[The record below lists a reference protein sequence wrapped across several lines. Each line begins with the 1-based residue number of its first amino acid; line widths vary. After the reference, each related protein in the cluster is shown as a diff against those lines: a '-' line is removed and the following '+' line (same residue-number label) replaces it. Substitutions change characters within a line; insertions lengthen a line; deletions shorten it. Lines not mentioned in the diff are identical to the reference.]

1 MTSTAIVLAPDR
13 WEVVRTC
20 LSGGATIMTTT
31 AAAHID
37 FTTGEG
43 LRSLLTRIHD
53 AGRAAWRSDRDVPA
67 LMDYTAT
74 KYAPLARKHGLDAW
88 EGASAAFDV
97 MRTPSV
103 LRADDPWGV
112 VTRAVQITC
121 IAEARANGM
130 LCSTHQARRPQ
141 FSVFHDAERFSD
153 RENPLPDYHPAFH
166 HHDHDSEVSHDP
178 VSPEN
183 EQVLAASAVTDTVA
197 LFTALGWP
205 EPTVKASIDYICER
219 LARAGNRATAFEALR
234 RDKHARAL
242 LDLPAPSWHGL
253 LRTVLGNPEPVYVG
267 TSLGRGV
274 LLRLLIGEPVP
285 VLLRDDDLVLTIT
298 ASIPVR
304 GGGRE

>member
-1 MTSTAIVLAPDR
+1 
-13 WEVVRTC
+13 
-20 LSGGATIMTTT
+20 MTTPR
-31 AAAHID
+31 APRPG
-37 FTTGEG
+37 FTTSEG
-43 LRSLLTRIHD
+43 LRTLLTRIH
-53 AGRAAWRSDRDVPA
+53 AQGLSAWRSDSEVTA
-67 LMDYTAT
+67 LMEYAAT

-88 EGASAAFDV
+88 EAASAAFDV
-97 MRTPSV
+97 MRTPSL

-112 VTRAVQITC
+112 ITRAVQITC

-130 LCSTHQARRPQ
+130 LCSTHQARRPHY
-141 FSVFHDAERFSD
+141 SVFHDAERFSD
-153 RENPLPDYHPAFH
+153 RENPLTDYHPAFH
-166 HHDHDSEVSHDP
+166 HHDPDGHPTDQVADVDGES
-178 VSPEN
+178 
-183 EQVLAASAVTDTVA
+183 VLAVSAVEATIA
-197 LFTALGWP
+197 LFTALGRP
-205 EPTVKASIDYICER
+205 ASTVTSSVEYICER

-267 TSLGRGV
+267 TSHGRGV

-285 VLLRDDDLVLTIT
+285 VLLRVDDLVLTIT

>member
-1 MTSTAIVLAPDR
+1 
-13 WEVVRTC
+13 
-20 LSGGATIMTTT
+20 MTTHR
-31 AAAHID
+31 AARTD

-43 LRSLLTRIHD
+43 LRTLLTRIHN
-53 AGRAAWRSDRDVPA
+53 AGQEAWRTDRDVAA

-88 EGASAAFDV
+88 EAASAAFDV

-103 LRADDPWGV
+103 LRANDPWGV
-112 VTRAVQITC
+112 ITRAVQITC

-130 LCSTHQARRPQ
+130 LCSTHQARRPHY
-141 FSVFHDAERFSD
+141 SVFHDAERLSD
-153 RENPLPDYHPAFH
+153 RENPLTDYHPAFH
-166 HHDHDSEVSHDP
+166 HHDPDDRHTEHVSD
-178 VSPEN
+178 VDGES
-183 EQVLAASAVTDTVA
+183 VLAVSAVEDTIS

-205 EPTVKASIDYICER
+205 ASTVKASVEYICER

-253 LRTVLGNPEPVYVG
+253 LRTMLGNPEPVYVG

-285 VLLRDDDLVLTIT
+285 VLLRDDELVLTIT

-304 GGGRE
+304 GGGRG

>member
-1 MTSTAIVLAPDR
+1 MTSITIAQAPRR
-13 WEVVRTC
+13 WEPVCTC
-20 LSGGATIMTTT
+20 LSGGAATMTTHR
-31 AAAHID
+31 AARTD

-43 LRSLLTRIHD
+43 LRTLLTRIHE
-53 AGRAAWRSDRDVPA
+53 AGHEAWRTDRDVAA

-88 EGASAAFDV
+88 EAASAAFDV

-103 LRADDPWGV
+103 LRANDPWGV
-112 VTRAVQITC
+112 ITRAVQITC

-130 LCSTHQARRPQ
+130 LCSTHQARRPHY
-141 FSVFHDAERFSD
+141 SVFHDAERFSD
-153 RENPLPDYHPAFH
+153 RENPLTDYHPAFH
-166 HHDHDSEVSHDP
+166 HHDDEDSADTA
-178 VSPEN
+178 SPEN
-183 EQVLAASAVTDTVA
+183 EHVMAVSAVSDTIA
-197 LFTALGWP
+197 LFAVLGWP
-205 EPTVKASIDYICER
+205 ESTVKASVEYICER

-242 LDLPAPSWHGL
+242 LDLPASSWHGL

-285 VLLRDDDLVLTIT
+285 VLLRDDELVLTIT

>member
-1 MTSTAIVLAPDR
+1 
-13 WEVVRTC
+13 
-20 LSGGATIMTTT
+20 MTTHR
-31 AAAHID
+31 AARTD

-43 LRSLLTRIHD
+43 LRTLLTRLHN
-53 AGRAAWRSDRDVPA
+53 AGREAWRTDREVAA

-88 EGASAAFDV
+88 EAASAAFDV

-103 LRADDPWGV
+103 LRANDPWGV
-112 VTRAVQITC
+112 ITRAVQITC

-130 LCSTHQARRPQ
+130 LCSTHQARRPHY
-141 FSVFHDAERFSD
+141 SVFHDAERFSD
-153 RENPLPDYHPAFH
+153 RENPLTDYHPAFH
-166 HHDHDSEVSHDP
+166 HHDDEDSTDTA
-178 VSPEN
+178 SPEN
-183 EQVLAASAVTDTVA
+183 EHVMAASAVSDTIA
-197 LFTALGWP
+197 LFAVLGWP
-205 EPTVKASIDYICER
+205 ESTVKASVEYICER

-285 VLLRDDDLVLTIT
+285 VLLRDDELVLTIT

-304 GGGRE
+304 GGGRG

>member
-1 MTSTAIVLAPDR
+1 
-13 WEVVRTC
+13 
-20 LSGGATIMTTT
+20 
-31 AAAHID
+31 
-37 FTTGEG
+37 
-43 LRSLLTRIHD
+43 
-53 AGRAAWRSDRDVPA
+53 
-67 LMDYTAT
+67 YTAT

-153 RENPLPDYHPAFH
+153 RENPLTDYHPAFH
-166 HHDHDSEVSHDP
+166 HHDHNHDSGIGDDP
-178 VSPEN
+178 GPPEN
-183 EQVLAASAVTDTVA
+183 EQLLAASAVTDTVA
-197 LFTALGWP
+197 LFTALGCP
-205 EPTVKASIDYICER
+205 EPTVTPSLHCTCERLPSPGNASIDYICER

-234 RDKHARAL
+234 RDKPARAL
-242 LDLPAPSWHGL
+242 LDLPALSWHGL
-253 LRTVLGNPEPVYVG
+253 LRIVLGNPEPVYVG

>member
-1 MTSTAIVLAPDR
+1 
-13 WEVVRTC
+13 
-20 LSGGATIMTTT
+20 MTTT
-31 AAAHID
+31 QAAHID

-43 LRSLLTRIHD
+43 LRILLTRIHD
-53 AGRAAWRSDRDVPA
+53 AGKAAWRSDRDVPA
-67 LMDYTAT
+67 LIDYTAT

-88 EGASAAFDV
+88 EAASAAFDV
-97 MRTPSV
+97 MRTPSI
-103 LRADDPWGV
+103 LRANDPWGV

-121 IAEARANGM
+121 IVEARANGM
-130 LCSTHQARRPQ
+130 LCSTHQARRPHY
-141 FSVFHDAERFSD
+141 SVFHDAERFSD
-153 RENPLPDYHPAFH
+153 RENPLTEYHPALH
-166 HHDHDSEVSHDP
+166 HHDHETPDDAPESE
-178 VSPEN
+178 
-183 EQVLAASAVTDTVA
+183 QALAASAVTDTVA

-205 EPTVKASIDYICER
+205 EPPVKASIDYICER

-242 LDLPAPSWHGL
+242 LDLSAPSWHGL

>member
-1 MTSTAIVLAPDR
+1 
-13 WEVVRTC
+13 
-20 LSGGATIMTTT
+20 MTTHR
-31 AAAHID
+31 AARTD

-43 LRSLLTRIHD
+43 LRTLLTRLHN
-53 AGRAAWRSDRDVPA
+53 AGREAWRTDTDVAA

-88 EGASAAFDV
+88 EAASAAFDV

-103 LRADDPWGV
+103 LRANDPWGV
-112 VTRAVQITC
+112 ITRAVQITC

-130 LCSTHQARRPQ
+130 LCSTHQARRPHY
-141 FSVFHDAERFSD
+141 SVFHDAERFSD
-153 RENPLPDYHPAFH
+153 RENPLTDYHPAFH
-166 HHDHDSEVSHDP
+166 HHDPDDRQSNHVSDIDGE
-178 VSPEN
+178 S
-183 EQVLAASAVTDTVA
+183 VLAVSAVADTIA

-205 EPTVKASIDYICER
+205 ASTVKASVEYICQR

-285 VLLRDDDLVLTIT
+285 VLLRDDELVLTIT

-304 GGGRE
+304 GGGRG

>member
-1 MTSTAIVLAPDR
+1 
-13 WEVVRTC
+13 
-20 LSGGATIMTTT
+20 MTTHR
-31 AAAHID
+31 AARTD

-43 LRSLLTRIHD
+43 LRTLLTRIHE
-53 AGRAAWRSDRDVPA
+53 AGHEAWRTDRDVAA

-88 EGASAAFDV
+88 EAASAAFDV

-103 LRADDPWGV
+103 LRANDPWGV
-112 VTRAVQITC
+112 ITRAVQITC

-130 LCSTHQARRPQ
+130 LCSTHQARRPHY
-141 FSVFHDAERFSD
+141 SVFHDAERFSD
-153 RENPLPDYHPAFH
+153 RENPLTDYHPAFH
-166 HHDHDSEVSHDP
+166 HHDDEDSADTA
-178 VSPEN
+178 SPEN
-183 EQVLAASAVTDTVA
+183 EHVMAVSAVSDTIA
-197 LFTALGWP
+197 LFAVLGWP
-205 EPTVKASIDYICER
+205 ESTVKASVEYICER

-242 LDLPAPSWHGL
+242 LDLPASSWHGL

-285 VLLRDDDLVLTIT
+285 VLLRDDELVLTIT

>member
-1 MTSTAIVLAPDR
+1 
-13 WEVVRTC
+13 
-20 LSGGATIMTTT
+20 MTTHR
-31 AAAHID
+31 AARTD

-43 LRSLLTRIHD
+43 LRTLLTRLHN
-53 AGRAAWRSDRDVPA
+53 AGREAWRTDPDVVA

-88 EGASAAFDV
+88 EAASAAFDV

-103 LRADDPWGV
+103 LRANDPWGV
-112 VTRAVQITC
+112 ITRAVQITC

-130 LCSTHQARRPQ
+130 LCSTHQARRPHY
-141 FSVFHDAERFSD
+141 SVFHDAERFSD
-153 RENPLPDYHPAFH
+153 RENPLTDYHPAFH
-166 HHDHDSEVSHDP
+166 HHDPDDRHTDHASDVNGES
-178 VSPEN
+178 
-183 EQVLAASAVTDTVA
+183 VLAVSAVEDTIS

-205 EPTVKASIDYICER
+205 ESTVTSSVEYICER

-253 LRTVLGNPEPVYVG
+253 LRAVLGNPEPVYVG

-285 VLLRDDDLVLTIT
+285 VLLRDDELVLTIT

-304 GGGRE
+304 GGGRG

>member
-1 MTSTAIVLAPDR
+1 MIVPDPKL
-13 WEVVRTC
+13 WELVRTS
-20 LSGGATIMTTT
+20 LTGGAAIMTTT
-31 AAAHID
+31 SAAQTD

-43 LRSLLTRIHD
+43 LRTLLTRIHA
-53 AGRAAWRSDRDVPA
+53 AGQSAWRSDRDVPA

-88 EGASAAFDV
+88 EAASAAFDV

-103 LRADDPWGV
+103 LRANDPWGV
-112 VTRAVQITC
+112 ITRAVQITC

-130 LCSTHQARRPQ
+130 LCSTHQARRPHY
-141 FSVFHDAERFSD
+141 SVFHDAERFSD
-153 RENPLPDYHPAFH
+153 RENPLTDYHPAFH
-166 HHDHDSEVSHDP
+166 HHDPDDDHASTEDIRDADGEA
-178 VSPEN
+178 
-183 EQVLAASAVTDTVA
+183 VLAVSAVDDTIA
-197 LFTALGWP
+197 LFTALGWA
-205 EPTVKASIDYICER
+205 ESTIKASVEYICER

-242 LDLPAPSWHGL
+242 LDLPASSWHGL

-267 TSLGRGV
+267 TSHGRGV

-298 ASIPVR
+298 AAIPVR

>member
-1 MTSTAIVLAPDR
+1 MLDQDL

-31 AAAHID
+31 QAAHID

-43 LRSLLTRIHD
+43 LRILLTRIHD
-53 AGRAAWRSDRDVPA
+53 AGKAAWRSDRDVPA

-88 EGASAAFDV
+88 EAASAAFDV

-103 LRADDPWGV
+103 LRANDPWGV

-153 RENPLPDYHPAFH
+153 RENPLTDYHPAFH
-166 HHDHDSEVSHDP
+166 HHDHDSEVGHDP
-178 VSPEN
+178 VSPES
-183 EQVLAASAVTDTVA
+183 EQVLAVSAVSDTVA

-242 LDLPAPSWHGL
+242 LDLPASSWHGL

-267 TSLGRGV
+267 TSHGRGV

>member
-1 MTSTAIVLAPDR
+1 
-13 WEVVRTC
+13 
-20 LSGGATIMTTT
+20 MTTHR
-31 AAAHID
+31 AARTD

-43 LRSLLTRIHD
+43 LRTLLTRIHE
-53 AGRAAWRSDRDVPA
+53 AGHEAWRTDREVAA

-88 EGASAAFDV
+88 EAASAAFDV
-97 MRTPSV
+97 MRTPSI
-103 LRADDPWGV
+103 LRANDPWGV
-112 VTRAVQITC
+112 ITRAVQITC

-130 LCSTHQARRPQ
+130 LCSTHQARRPHY
-141 FSVFHDAERFSD
+141 SVFHDAERFSD
-153 RENPLPDYHPAFH
+153 RENPLTDYHPAFH
-166 HHDHDSEVSHDP
+166 HHDDEDSADTA
-178 VSPEN
+178 SPEN
-183 EQVLAASAVTDTVA
+183 EHVMAVSAVSDTIA
-197 LFTALGWP
+197 LFAVLGWP
-205 EPTVKASIDYICER
+205 ESTVKASVEYICER

-242 LDLPAPSWHGL
+242 LDLPASSWHGL

-267 TSLGRGV
+267 TSHGRGV

-298 ASIPVR
+298 AAIPVR

>member
-1 MTSTAIVLAPDR
+1 MVSSRILRPIMGQTQRVHH
-13 WEVVRTC
+13 
-20 LSGGATIMTTT
+20 SGFI
-31 AAAHID
+31 
-37 FTTGEG
+37 
-43 LRSLLTRIHD
+43 
-53 AGRAAWRSDRDVPA
+53 P
-67 LMDYTAT
+67 
-74 KYAPLARKHGLDAW
+74 

-141 FSVFHDAERFSD
+141 FSGFHDAERFSD
-153 RENPLPDYHPAFH
+153 RENPLTDYHPAFH
-166 HHDHDSEVSHDP
+166 HHDHDSEVGDDP
-178 VSPEN
+178 VSAEC
-183 EQVLAASAVTDTVA
+183 EQVLAASAVTDSIS

-242 LDLPAPSWHGL
+242 LD
-253 LRTVLGNPEPVYVG
+253 
-267 TSLGRGV
+267 
-274 LLRLLIGEPVP
+274 
-285 VLLRDDDLVLTIT
+285 
-298 ASIPVR
+298 
-304 GGGRE
+304 